1 MLKSFWELLRDSAQ
15 AWVQDRASSMG
26 AALAYYAIFS
36 LSPLLV
42 LVVVVVGF
50 IYGEQAAQEQLIVR
64 LDNLVGHQV
73 AVTVQRLIE
82 QTYTNH
88 GGSILALLI
97 GFGTLLIAATTV
109 FSELK
114 SSLDQIMG
122 TEPEPAS
129 SGNVEDSVKAAAM
142 LRLKSFMIII
152 LIGVMLIASI
162 IASTVVS
169 TLSSIFEDQLLGW
182 SYVVGILNLLLS
194 MVLLTLLFAAIYKTL
209 PQRQLI
215 WKDVMIGAAITALL
229 FIIGKNVTVMYITRS
244 AVGSTF
250 GAAGSLV
257 VLLVWIYYSAQIFL
271 LGAEFTKIYAERYGS
286 TCRKNTQDDHS
297 IERGWA

>member
-1 MLKSFWELLRDSAQ
+1 MLKSFWKLLRDSAQ

-50 IYGEQAAQEQLIVR
+50 IYGEQAAQGQLIAR

-73 AVTVQRLIE
+73 AVTIERLIE
-82 QTYTNH
+82 QTYANQ
-88 GGSILALLI
+88 GGSILALVI

-109 FSELK
+109 FGELK

-122 TEPEPAS
+122 PGPEPVAAT
-129 SGNVEDSVKAAAM
+129 NMEENVKALAM
-142 LRLKSFMIII
+142 TRLKSFLIII
-152 LIGVMLIASI
+152 LIGVMLIAST
-162 IASTVVS
+162 IASAAVS

-182 SYVVGILNLLLS
+182 SYVVSILNLLLS
-194 MVLLTLLFAAIYKTL
+194 MVLLTSLFAAIYKTL

-229 FIIGKNVTVMYITRS
+229 FHHRQECHRHVYRT
-244 AVGSTF
+244 
-250 GAAGSLV
+250 
-257 VLLVWIYYSAQIFL
+257 
-271 LGAEFTKIYAERYGS
+271 
-286 TCRKNTQDDHS
+286 
-297 IERGWA
+297 